1 MADPIFDLPSVNPFG
16 LSNVGFNVRPIFVDI
31 DNDGDLDIF
40 LNGSTNSLFMR
51 NTGTVNHPVFAAA
64 ETNPFGLSAGV
75 SAFGDIDGD
84 GDLDAVAGNNFFKNT
99 GTINHPVFAAA
110 SIGTFGLNAGVSS
123 LVDIDGDGDLDG
135 FIGNYV
141 GQILFSRNIGTMTN
155 PVFAAPEINPFGLN
169 SIIYNATPTL
179 VDIDGDG
186 DLDAFVGSSEGYYG
200 RGGSDL
206 AFFRNTGTLT
216 NPTFYYDSRD
226 PFGLGYVDRRVNPAF
241 ADIDGDGDVDAF
253 VGTGGSYFGSR
264 RGDTVFF
271 QNMGIG
277 SVPEFSYQID
287 SPLDNVGDH
296 AAPALVD
303 IDADGDLDAFV
314 GNAAG
319 NALFF
324 RNTGTV
330 NSPAFAAAITNP
342 FGLNNVGGFADPS
355 FVDIDDDGDLD
366 VFMGNGEGNTLFFK
380 NSGTASSPAFATAI
394 NNPFGLS
401 NVGFRAGP
409 TFVDID
415 DDGDPDAFV
424 GNNDGNTLFFKNSGT
439 ASSPAFT
446 TAINNP
452 FGLSDVGFR
461 ANPTFFDTDDDGDLD
476 AFIGNNYGASVF
488 FKNTGTVNNP
498 VFVVPHTRFGLN
510 SVGGSANPTF
520 ADIDGDGDLDA
531 FVGNAYSYDSY
542 GSIDGGN
549 TYFFINN
556 HAPNTANLSAD
567 EIYTKNTPLN
577 LKDIVVSDVDNAHI
591 TATLTLS
598 NTAAGSLNT
607 ATSGTVTSSFNAG
620 TGTWTASGALAN
632 VNALLAGLIF
642 TPALNFTGAFSIST
656 SISDDVATPLTG
668 NKSFSITTNGTGV
681 LLASTPGND
690 ILTGTISTNDTV
702 TYASATA
709 AVTVS
714 LNLSAQQNTLG
725 AGLDTLTA
733 IENLIGSDFNDRL
746 TGDSRNNVLTGGA
759 GNDILIGWTGVDILI
774 GGTGDDSYF
783 VSAVSDNLIE
793 KLGEGTD
800 KVNTSVTYTLPAHVE
815 NLILRDALAI
825 DGTGNE
831 LANSIEGNAANN
843 KLNGK
848 DGNDLLIGKGGN
860 DDLQGGNGNDT
871 LNGGAGNDLIRG
883 DDGDDTLN
891 GGIGIDQ
898 LLGGFGNDTYFVDD
912 VGDEVFDVSPAA
924 ALGGIDKI
932 YSSVNYRLLS
942 TVENLTLTGTLA
954 INGTGNSLANIIIG
968 NSGNNVLNGGPGN
981 DTLNGGAG
989 NDSLNGGAGTN
1000 SLVGGIGKD
1009 IFKFKTANHADMI
1022 TDFAVVDDTLQLEN
1036 AVFTALTTTGTLA
1049 ANQFRIG
1056 TKAVDGNDFVVY
1068 NSTTGQLLYDADGS
1082 GAGTAVPIA
1091 MMGVG
1096 LSLTNADIVV
1106 I

>member
-16 LSNVGFNVRPIFVDI
+16 LRNVGFNARPIFVDI
-31 DNDGDLDIF
+31 DKDGDLDIF
-40 LNGSTNSLFMR
+40 VNGSANSLFMR
-51 NTGTVNHPVFAAA
+51 NTGTVNHPIFAAA
-64 ETNPFGLSAGV
+64 ETNPFGLSVGV

-84 GDLDAVAGNNFFKNT
+84 GDLDAVAGNNFFRNT
-99 GTINHPVFAAA
+99 GTVNHPAFAAA

-135 FIGNYV
+135 FVGNSV
-141 GQILFSRNIGTMTN
+141 GQILFSRNVGTITN
-155 PVFAAPEINPFGLN
+155 PVFTFPETNPFGLWTVR
-169 SIIYNATPTL
+169 YNATPTF

-186 DLDAFVGSSEGYYG
+186 DLDAFVGSGEGYYSN
-200 RGGSDL
+200 GGHDL

-216 NPTFYYDSRD
+216 NPTFYFDSRN
-226 PFGLGYVDRRVNPAF
+226 PFGLRSVDTRVNPTF
-241 ADIDGDGDVDAF
+241 VDIDGDGDMDAF
-253 VGTGGSYFGSR
+253 VGTGGTYSGFGG
-264 RGDTVFF
+264 GDTVFF
-271 QNMGIG
+271 QNIGIG
-277 SVPEFSYQID
+277 FFPQFSSQI
-287 SPLDNVGDH
+287 SPLDDVGDH

-314 GNAAG
+314 GNANG
-319 NALFF
+319 NVLFF
-324 RNTGTV
+324 RNTGTI
-330 NSPAFAAAITNP
+330 NSPVFAAAITNP
-342 FGLNNVGGFADPS
+342 FGLSNVGGSADPS
-355 FVDIDDDGDLD
+355 LVDIDDDGDLD
-366 VFMGNGEGNTLFFK
+366 
-380 NSGTASSPAFATAI
+380 
-394 NNPFGLS
+394 
-401 NVGFRAGP
+401 
-409 TFVDID
+409 
-415 DDGDPDAFV
+415 AFV
-424 GNNDGNTLFFKNSGT
+424 GNGDGNTLFFKNLGT
-439 ASSPAFT
+439 VSSPAFT

-452 FGLSDVGFR
+452 FGLIDVGFS
-461 ANPTFFDTDDDGDLD
+461 AAPTFVDIDDDGDLD
-476 AFIGNNYGASVF
+476 AFVGESGGSTLFSRNSGTTNTPVF
-488 FKNTGTVNNP
+488 ATAINNP
-498 VFVVPHTRFGLN
+498 FGLSDVGFAASPTFVDIDDDGDLDAFVGEDHGSTLFFRN
-510 SVGGSANPTF
+510 SGTASTPVFAAIFHPFGLRGVGADAKPTF

-531 FVGNAYSYDSY
+531 FVGNAYDYNPHNNFE
-542 GSIDGGN
+542 GGN

-577 LKDIVVSDVDNAHI
+577 LTDIVVSDVDNDNIIAI
-591 TATLTLS
+591 LTLS

-607 ATSGTVTSSFNAG
+607 ATSGAVTSSFNAS

-632 VNALLAGLIF
+632 VNALLAGLVF
-642 TPALNFTGAFSIST
+642 TPAPNFTGAFSMST
-656 SISDDVATPLTG
+656 SISDNGATPLTG
-668 NKSFSITTNGTGV
+668 SKSFSIAVGGTGV

-714 LNLSAQQNTLG
+714 LNLATQQNTLG

-746 TGDSRNNVLTGGA
+746 TGNLQNNVLTGGA
-759 GNDILIGWTGVDILI
+759 GNDILIGWTGADVLI

-783 VSAVSDNLIE
+783 ISAVSDNLIE
-793 KLGEGTD
+793 ELGEGTD

-825 DGTGNE
+825 DGTGND
-831 LANSIEGNAANN
+831 LANNIEGNAANN

-848 DGNDLLIGKGGN
+848 DGDDLLSGKGGN
-860 DDLQGGNGNDT
+860 DGLQGGNGNDIV
-871 LNGGAGNDLIRG
+871 NGGADNDSIDG
-883 DDGDDTLN
+883 GDGDDTLN

-898 LLGGFGNDTYFVDD
+898 LQGGFGNDIFFVDD
-912 VGDEVFDVSPAA
+912 VGDEVFDVTPAA
-924 ALGGIDKI
+924 APGGIDKI
-932 YSSVNYRLLS
+932 YSSVNYRLPI

-954 INGTGNSLANIIIG
+954 INGMGNGLANIIIG

-1022 TDFAVVDDTLQLEN
+1022 TDFVVVDDTLQLDN
-1036 AVFTALTTTGTLA
+1036 VVFTALTTTGTLA

-1068 NSTTGQLLYDADGS
+1068 NNTTGQLLYDADGS